1 ADAAVLLEPGTSP
14 WTPGT
19 PLPEGPLAILDW
31 GVRELDRPALVV
43 DHQMPEAAPREDQV
57 FVNGYGA
64 VPEAPTAVLMRRI
77 VTDAPAW
84 LAAVGAVSD
93 LGEDGFELPEAAEAR
108 RRAVRRLTSLVNAP
122 RRVPGGPGRSALALL
137 VESDGPRGAVRRR
150 ARRGDA
156 RPRPGDGR
164 LARAR
169 RLRAPARG
177 ARRAARRAARFVG
190 VRQAVGSV
198 RDHGSRAPHPRH
210 RSGELRQGGRRPRR
224 RPRGGGARPA
234 ARGADGG
241 RRRALPARA
250 GRRRCGLRAA
260 RRA

>member
-31 GVRELDRPALVV
+31 GVRALDRPALVV

-84 LAAVGAVSD
+84 LAAGGGVSG
-93 LGEDGFELPEAAEAR
+93 LGEAGFGLPGAAEGR
-108 RRAVRRLTSLVNAP
+108 RR
-122 RRVPGGPGRSALALL
+122 RVAARPAA
-137 VESDGPRGAVRRR
+137 RGAARRR

-177 ARRAARRAARFVG
+177 ARRAARRAARRVG

-198 RDHGSRAPHPRH
+198 RDDGSRAPHPRH

-250 GRRRCGLRAA
+250 GRRRCGL
-260 RRA
+260 